1 MLKEQAAR
9 TPAPQWVRVI
19 GGWTEFQF
27 AERRMPTLDE
37 INAVAPDT
45 PVFVMHLYDRAL
57 LNAAALRA
65 VGYEMLKAYVGT
77 RTSGLLF
84 HTSSGAQMLQTNVL
98 RDSLHPT
105 LKKLEHIKGGFNIF
119 RRYRITL
126 LGKSDCPDALRHFWS
141 GHAAEHVSERYEKL
155 LDEREYRLEWAERIG
170 LGFKIPGSVG
180 LLGLLRV
187 VPNAA

>member
-1 MLKEQAAR
+1 MGADALSPRPQRFTHASDPGRAQLQLELRWDGVPSLADALRMLKDQAAR

-65 VGYEMLKAYVGT
+65 VAMT
-77 RTSGLLF
+77 RTPRVSRLVRFSAIATEIPPGF
-84 HTSSGAQMLQTNVL
+84 SS
-98 RDSLHPT
+98 PT
-105 LKKLEHIKGGFNIF
+105 PTPTFSIPPRQGTKAPP
-119 RRYRITL
+119 RR
-126 LGKSDCPDALRHFWS
+126 SA
-141 GHAAEHVSERYEKL
+141 
-155 LDEREYRLEWAERIG
+155 
-170 LGFKIPGSVG
+170 
-180 LLGLLRV
+180 
-187 VPNAA
+187 